1 MARGGKPKILYP
13 GGMGG
18 TRGNLPGR
26 ERPRGNIEQLPSG
39 SLRVRVYAG
48 KDILTGGDLY
58 LKRTIPAGPDAWD
71 EAERVREEFVSQ
83 VEQGRHP
90 RTNATISQMVD
101 KHLASADL
109 ERRVKQTLEGYARK
123 HIHTQPIGKR
133 SINEADNQDVQALET
148 FYADLRRCRDH
159 CDRKPTVRH
168 YTANQHRCTKQ
179 CRKHVCKPLAKWTVR
194 KIHFLISAAY
204 QSAIRW
210 EWVFDNPTRRAKVP
224 APPQAEPDPPTAEQA
239 AALINE
245 CWRWDDLG
253 PFVWLAM
260 TTGARRGE
268 LCALRWERLKAI
280 HAERGQH
287 DCIAAGCRWVLDIRR
302 GIAQDLDS
310 EIYEKDTKSH
320 QRRLIAIDPETVA
333 VLAEHR
339 LRCTKA
345 AKAIG
350 VTLTDKHFMF
360 PDSPG
365 GTVAR
370 KPNSWS
376 DRYERCAQRLGIDTT
391 IKNLRHYSATELIIG
406 GVDIRTV
413 AGRLGHS
420 GGGTTTLKVYAAW
433 VAAADQL
440 ASTVLLNRM
449 PPRPS
454 SASTGGDLALQ
465 PRKVHEQL
473 AADLCADWVS
483 GDLAA
488 GTEITVKGLI
498 RSHGVTNHVAYRTV
512 IHLKNKGVLDVRNGH
527 RSVVLPYVE
536 ADDKAAAEDNT
547 QAALDVAPPTS
558 VPVSQPAPASV
569 EQHTAPAQADE
580 PVAEAARR
588 EAVDL
593 EVVHRGQ
600 SLQTYRTQCDPNNS
614 EELLELLLDAIRRT
628 GGQESDVRDYE
639 LVVHYAG
646 ERGVVTRFIAPLHV
660 ARALRGVAA

>member
-1 MARGGKPKILYP
+1 MAHGTNPKNPYP
-13 GGMGG
+13 GAMGG
-18 TRGNLPGR
+18 TRGNPSGR
-26 ERPRGNIEQLPSG
+26 TRPRGNIEQLPSG

-58 LKRTIPAGPDAWD
+58 LKRTIPPGPDAWD
-71 EAERVREEFVSQ
+71 TAEEAREELVRE

-90 RTNATISQMVD
+90 RTNATVSQLVD
-101 KHLASADL
+101 RHLQTAELS
-109 ERRVKQTLEGYARK
+109 RRVKQTLEGYARK
-123 HIHTQPIGKR
+123 HLHTQPIGGR
-133 SINEADNQDVQALET
+133 TISEADALGLET
-148 FYADLRRCRDH
+148 FYAELRRCRDH
-159 CDRKPTVRH
+159 CDGRPTVRH
-168 YTANQHRCTKQ
+168 YTADEHTCTNRCRPHA
-179 CRKHVCKPLAKWTVR
+179 CNPLGKWTVR

-204 QSAIRW
+204 ESAKRW
-210 EWVFDNPTRRAKVP
+210 KWIYTNPAKEAKPP
-224 APPQAEPDPPTAEQA
+224 AAPQAEPDPPTAEQA
-239 AALINE
+239 AALVNE
-245 CWRWDDLG
+245 CWRWADLG

-287 DCIAAGCRWVLDIRR
+287 ECIAAGCRWVLDVRR
-302 GIAQDLDS
+302 AIAQGNDGQI
-310 EIYEKDTKSH
+310 EEKDTKTH
-320 QRRLIAIDPETVA
+320 QHRLIALDAETVA
-333 VLAEHR
+333 VLTEHR
-339 LRCTKA
+339 QRCAEA

-350 VTLTDKHFMF
+350 VTLTDKHYMF
-360 PDSPG
+360 ADTAE

-370 KPNSWS
+370 KPNLMS
-376 DRYERCAQRLGIDTT
+376 DRYERCADRLGIDTT
-391 IKNLRHYSATELIIG
+391 LKNLRHYSATELIVG

-449 PPRPS
+449 PHRPTS
-454 SASTGGDLALQ
+454 VPSGDLAILA

-473 AADLCADWVS
+473 AADLYADWVS

-498 RSHGVTNHVAYRTV
+498 RSHGVTNHAAHRT
-512 IHLKNKGVLDVRNGH
+512 ITHLKDKGVLDVRNGH
-527 RSVVLPYVE
+527 RSVVLPYAE
-536 ADDKAAAEDNT
+536 AGDQAGAEQDT
-547 QAALDVAPPTS
+547 QAALEAA
-558 VPVSQPAPASV
+558 QPALASPPAPVSV
-569 EQHTAPAQADE
+569 EQQPTPVQADE
-580 PVAEAARR
+580 PVAESVVR

-600 SLQTYRTQCDPNNS
+600 SVRTYRTQCDPNNAD
-614 EELLELLLDAIRRT
+614 ELLELLLDAIRRT
-628 GGQESDVRDYE
+628 GGQEPDVRDYE

-646 ERGVVTRFIAPLHV
+646 ERGVVTTFIAPLHV
-660 ARALRGVAA
+660 ARELRGVAA